1 MNTPEFLFHYYEKAN
16 GPFRNLT
23 ENGSEKA
30 NEIQQQIKTGA
41 NSKRP
46 PNYVDLRMSLEK
58 RLKQE
63 FIRKGGNPNRNDP
76 FYFTLGECKWLET
89 WYEEPEVIKIPVD
102 ELMEPLQISFTYPD
116 SMVSFQFH
124 DEPKLA
130 AYRKEANG
138 KVFLLG
144 ELTQLIETH
153 GLPDEKKWTAVESC
167 KYDRY
172 IEAQLWDDKLIRPYL

>member
-1 MNTPEFLFHYYEKAN
+1 MRFLFHYYEKAN

-23 ENGSEKA
+23 EHGFIKA

-46 PNYVDLRMSLEK
+46 PDYVNLRISLED
-58 RLKQE
+58 RLKTE
-63 FIRKGGNPNRNDP
+63 FIRKGGKPKRNDP

-89 WYEEPEVIKIPVD
+89 WYDEPEVIKIPIS
-102 ELMEPLQISFTYPD
+102 ELQEPFRISFTYPD

-130 AYRKEANG
+130 TYRKDANG
-138 KVFLLG
+138 KVFLLD
-144 ELTQLIETH
+144 ELPHLINTH
-153 GLPDEKKWTAVESC
+153 GLPDERVWKSVESS

-172 IEAQLWDDKLIRPYL
+172 IEAQLWDDELIKPYS